1 MIIVIFADNDGAAR
15 SIRGNC
21 VQPVMGGASAMT
33 LENARNNAIYTAV
46 MEVYCYEYE

>member
-1 MIIVIFADNDGAAR
+1 MRLIIFADDDGCCR

-33 LENARNNAIYTAV
+33 LDNVRNNAIYTAV
-46 MEVYCYEYE
+46 MEVWYV